1 MALPDNAFQT
11 RRTLMKVQG
20 TDYLKP
26 FLEATIASAARFRRV
41 LIVLIVSSV
50 LAFGAFW
57 NAVQWS
63 WLNSRIKLVRTAEA
77 VLAVDE
83 INEELGTLQASTERA
98 HLLLAEKS
106 KYEALLV
113 GRDVGNARRWLK
125 LGGFTT
131 SESLNRYA
139 ERLELSRQQHA
150 LLIPVPGLGRV
161 FDIND
166 LGLLGGFTFVVVLMW
181 FRFSLWREYFNLYS
195 TFEEA
200 RTLKDLEYCYK
211 YLAMNQVLTVP
222 PILCPTTQ
230 PKERPWG
237 KVVRYLYVL
246 PVAVQLAVFSYDC
259 YTFDLGWVINPV
271 NTVVSIVASF
281 CFLVLSVLLVY
292 WCLRLSSEID
302 NKWEEA
308 ARRIRGTD
316 VLQPVATPQLVP
328 GLVA

>member
-1 MALPDNAFQT
+1 MEA
-11 RRTLMKVQG
+11 QG
-20 TDYLKP
+20 PDYLKP
-26 FLEATIASAARFRRV
+26 FIEATIESAGRFRRV
-41 LIVLIVSSV
+41 LIVLIISSV

-63 WLNSRIKLVRTAEA
+63 WLNSRINLVRTAEA

-83 INEELGTLQASTERA
+83 IKEEFGTLPASTEKA
-98 HLLLAEKS
+98 QFLLIEKS
-106 KYEALLV
+106 KHEKFLF
-113 GRDVGNARRWLK
+113 GRAVDNARRWLN
-125 LGGFTT
+125 LAGFTT
-131 SESLNRYA
+131 SESLERYA

-181 FRFSLWREYFNLYS
+181 FRFSLWREYFNLYA

-200 RTLKDLEYCYK
+200 RTPKDLEYCYK

-222 PILCPTTQ
+222 PILFPTAQ
-230 PKERPWG
+230 LKERPWG

-246 PVAVQLAVFSYDC
+246 PVAVQLAICSYDC
-259 YTFDLGWVINPV
+259 YTFDLGWVINPI

-281 CFLVLSVLLVY
+281 CFLGLSVLLVF
-292 WCLRLSSEID
+292 WCLRLSGEID

-316 VLQPVATPQLVP
+316 LLQPVVKPQLVP
-328 GLVA
+328 GLVPQN